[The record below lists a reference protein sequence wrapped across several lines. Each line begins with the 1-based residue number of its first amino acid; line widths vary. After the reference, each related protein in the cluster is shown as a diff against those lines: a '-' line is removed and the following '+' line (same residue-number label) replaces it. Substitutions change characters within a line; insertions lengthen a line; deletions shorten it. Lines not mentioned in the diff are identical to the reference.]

1 MKVEIQLKI
10 GKDMKRISDEYV
22 LKSFYKFIELCTQS
36 NDLKDISQI
45 KKITWSKSH
54 YRYRIR
60 DYRVGMRY
68 DNDIL
73 FIERILHRK
82 DIYKVFP

>member
-45 KKITWSKSH
+45 KKIT
-54 YRYRIR
+54 
-60 DYRVGMRY
+60 
-68 DNDIL
+68 
-73 FIERILHRK
+73 
-82 DIYKVFP
+82 